1 MAIKDYGTY
10 LIYTRSDFQR
20 RAGHAIGLPGMSP
33 EGAIEHEGDK
43 VWFTAEEFSFVWRPA
58 SRGPLRPGWLP
69 GVNYVAKAI
78 DGQVYALPMR
88 EMYETDWS
96 GERSLNRYGIK

>member
-1 MAIKDYGTY
+1 MTITDYGTY
-10 LIYTRSDFQR
+10 LEYTRSDFQR

-33 EGAIEHEGDK
+33 AEAIAYEGDK
-43 VWFTAEEFSFVWRPA
+43 VWFHAEEFFFVWR
-58 SRGPLRPGWLP
+58 RGSSEPLRPGWLP

-88 EMYETDWS
+88 DLYDTDWS
-96 GERSLNRYGIK
+96 GARSINRYGIK